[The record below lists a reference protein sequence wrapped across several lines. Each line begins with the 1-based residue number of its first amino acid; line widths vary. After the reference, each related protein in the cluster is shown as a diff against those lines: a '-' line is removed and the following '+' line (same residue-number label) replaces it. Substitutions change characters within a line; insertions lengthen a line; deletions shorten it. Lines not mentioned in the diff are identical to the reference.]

1 LSSHDPL
8 PRRTLVCMVLRMQ
21 VEIRD
26 EDIEPLRTLAWNDH
40 RQVREHAGYLLH
52 LKIQEEIA
60 KLPDNPE
67 VAEVA

>member
-1 LSSHDPL
+1 
-8 PRRTLVCMVLRMQ
+8 MVLRMQ

-26 EDIEPLRTLAWNDH
+26 EDLEPLRTLAWKDH
-40 RQVREHAGYLLH
+40 RSVREQGGFLLH